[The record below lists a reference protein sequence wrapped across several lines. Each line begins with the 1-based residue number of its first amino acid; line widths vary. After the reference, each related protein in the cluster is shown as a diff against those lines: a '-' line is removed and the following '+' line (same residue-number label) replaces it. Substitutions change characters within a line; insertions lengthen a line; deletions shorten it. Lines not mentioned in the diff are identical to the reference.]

1 MKTCYLLLLVSAW
14 LYAKEAVIIDHTCTK
29 FDKIPSARIDDALV
43 KLNIVYTH
51 TSHGS
56 QLTTGMMGLADF
68 KHDPRLTFENGGNGH
83 LDLDDCGCS
92 QYGADDLGNPDRVAW
107 ESATRQYLADN
118 PSTNVVVWSW
128 CGEVDYA
135 SPEDIDTYLSL
146 MAGLERDF
154 PLIQFVYMTGHV
166 IEGARGNN
174 HERNEQ
180 IRSYCRDNAKILYD
194 FADIECY
201 DPDGHYFGDKW
212 CTDGCQ
218 YDADGDGD
226 PWNDGGNWAA
236 EWQNTHVEGVDW
248 YSCESAHSEPLNANQ
263 KAYAAWWLWARLAG
277 WDGVVFPT
285 NEPPSTEAPDGFSLA
300 QNYPNPFN
308 SGTRIEFVLPHASHV
323 DLSVYDLNGRQVKTL
338 LNEARSAGTHQ
349 INVTT
354 ADLMSGVYVY
364 CLRSESVA
372 MTKKMLLIK

>member
-1 MKTCYLLLLVSAW
+1 MKTVYLLLLVSAW

-29 FDKIPSARIDDALV
+29 FDKIPGARIDDALA

-56 QLTTGMMGLADF
+56 QLTTGMNGLADF
-68 KHDPRLTFENGGNGH
+68 KNDQRLNYENGGNGL

-92 QYGADDLGNPDRVAW
+92 EYGADDLGNPDRVAW
-107 ESATRQYLADN
+107 ESATRQYLAAN
-118 PSTNVVVWSW
+118 PNTNVVAWSW

-135 SPEDIDTYLSL
+135 SLEDIDTYLSL
-146 MAGLERDF
+146 MSGLERDF
-154 PLIQFVYMTGHV
+154 LLIQFVYMTGHV
-166 IEGARGNN
+166 VEGERGNN

-180 IRSYCRDNAKILYD
+180 IRTYCRNNAKILYD

-201 DPDGHYFGDKW
+201 DPDGRYFGDKW

-277 WDGVVFPT
+277 WDGSLPT
-285 NEPPSTEAPDGFSLA
+285 DGNTSTETPNGFILK

-308 SGTRIEFVLPHASHV
+308 SGTHIEFVLPYASRV
-323 DLSVYDLNGRQVKTL
+323 DLSVYTLDGRYVKTL
-338 LNEARSAGTHQ
+338 LNETRSTGSHRVD
-349 INVTT
+349 VTT
-354 ADLMSGVYVY
+354 DELPSGLYLY
-364 CLRSESVA
+364 RLQTENISL
-372 MTKKMLLIK
+372 TKKMLLIK